1 MSVHHKWPFS
11 WNPCCTIAVSATI
24 AMGLIP
30 VDQVVAAPEVVIA
43 KSPNLVVQPLETAIV
58 RAIDVHA
65 GEQVHA
71 GQILARLDPTFA
83 VADPSANAAQVTVC
97 RRIRPGQCLSRSHSS
112 PPRTS
117 ATSGTAPSTV
127 DRTQLR
133 TMPNASGMRG
143 ARGLGLPA
151 GAGRDEHG

>member
-1 MSVHHKWPFS
+1 
-11 WNPCCTIAVSATI
+11 
-24 AMGLIP
+24 MGLIP

-83 VADPSANAAQVTVC
+83 VADLSANAAQVNNL
-97 RRIRPGQCLSRSHSS
+97 QEN
-112 PPRTS
+112 
-117 ATSGTAPSTV
+117 TAGSVPVSESQFSTAHKCDFW
-127 DRTQLR
+127 DRTL
-133 TMPNASGMRG
+133 NY
-143 ARGLGLPA
+143 
-151 GAGRDEHG
+151 